1 MAGLGKPCV
10 LSITLAKGKSLAE
23 LAMEAVIRNI
33 LLYVVPQWKKANT
46 LQLASL
52 PISLQQKVAKELL
65 SKRCTDEDL
74 SVNKYKKQLRLY
86 QAVLKIVQ
94 PKEVDIGGLM
104 SYCPLHMQKK
114 QLLVILKWILIH
126 LPKIETLKFTNC
138 NIFDLDL
145 QYKPASIEDQ
155 LIDCICNMQHLKQL
169 EFGDFQIISYYNLRH
184 ICEALKNSLNH
195 LQARIDLPQDDI
207 CRSSLKHSFQNLKVF
222 RFEEFM
228 VGEDGVRRR
237 LNNGPLTQLCVRS
250 LTKLQVVQDY
260 VDGQSHP
267 PPMNTDTCCGRSDLQ
282 QLSVEAETASEK
294 LPLLFQK
301 VTRLQ
306 VKWIGS
312 NDTNIDSLLQFRHVS
327 VLVLDNFSSNR
338 MLDAFL
344 KRYGG
349 QLHTLSL
356 RVGSESKLC
365 LKFAT
370 VFKACPN
377 LERLFLE
384 GLEMTDT
391 SVITAES
398 FTSLKEV
405 RWSQKR

>member
-1 MAGLGKPCV
+1 
-10 LSITLAKGKSLAE
+10 
-23 LAMEAVIRNI
+23 
-33 LLYVVPQWKKANT
+33 
-46 LQLASL
+46 
-52 PISLQQKVAKELL
+52 
-65 SKRCTDEDL
+65 
-74 SVNKYKKQLRLY
+74 
-86 QAVLKIVQ
+86 
-94 PKEVDIGGLM
+94 
-104 SYCPLHMQKK
+104 
-114 QLLVILKWILIH
+114 
-126 LPKIETLKFTNC
+126 
-138 NIFDLDL
+138 
-145 QYKPASIEDQ
+145 
-155 LIDCICNMQHLKQL
+155 MQHLKQL

-237 LNNGPLTQLCVRS
+237 LNNGPLTQLCVRR

-260 VDGQSHP
+260 VDGQSYP

-344 KRYGG
+344 LRYGG

-391 SVITAES
+391 SVITVES
-398 FTSLKEV
+398 FTSLKEL
-405 RWSQKR
+405 RWSQKRGKKASILSVLSAPDLEQVTVDVSNVSVDELKVASLLASKKKIFGKLRTLRLTIGCCEQVGTTERDISQALEDLATNAYAHCRK